1 MRSSTASSMDVAPP
15 SDDENPAVI
24 SKFNDEDGVYVLTE
38 GEIIRKGGL
47 GALLYR
53 NLFSIIAALLL
64 IGLAFALGT
73 AIGES
78 NEIGAIAA
86 ASTAAAVILL
96 VGAFKL
102 ARYIFDRYSTG
113 RGIWVTTWNVFFF
126 PVYSIGMHV
135 VACLRSAL

>member
-1 MRSSTASSMDVAPP
+1 MNETPP
-15 SDDENPAVI
+15 LDEENPAVI
-24 SKFNDEDGVYVLTE
+24 SEFYDDGKTYVLLENTAV
-38 GEIIRKGGL
+38 RKDGIV
-47 GALLYR
+47 ALLYR
-53 NLFSIIAALLL
+53 NLFSIIAAALL
-64 IGLAFALGT
+64 IGLSFALGT

-96 VGAFKL
+96 VSAFKL
-102 ARYIFDRYSTG
+102 ARYLFDRYSTG
-113 RGIWVTTWNVFFF
+113 RGLWVTTWNVLFF